1 MVFKN
6 ILSIFIMLTAFLSFS
21 QNENLCTV
29 LTLSDELK
37 TNANAVVRL
46 DQTQI
51 EIPDVKT
58 LKTTYKRIVTVL
70 NKEGDNDVYAVVSYD
85 TGIDIKKLGAI
96 VYDAFGNE
104 IEKYR
109 KSDFK
114 DVSAVSDFSLYEDSR
129 VKYLEYTP
137 TKYPYTVEFY
147 YETLTSNTA
156 YIPTWSPIEGYF
168 VSSENSSVEIIYD
181 ESLGLKTKEQN
192 FEDCDITNKS
202 TNGRLYYISKN
213 TLAVK
218 PEAYSPPLIDI
229 KPLLKIAVDN
239 FYYEGYKGS
248 SSNWEE
254 LGKWMYDELLK
265 ERTVLPEATKAEIK
279 SKVAGVEN
287 PIERAKIVYQYV
299 QDRTRYISVQEGIGG
314 IQPIAASKVDE
325 VKYGDCKGLTNY
337 TKALMDVVGVETY
350 YTRVNASDRNLVSID
365 KDFVTFVG
373 QTNHVILNMPNNGD
387 DIWLECTSQTSPFNY
402 SANFTDDRDVFVITP
417 NGGKI
422 VHTKVYTSKEN
433 SLVTKAKVSIDAE
446 GGISGDVSLVSQG
459 TQYGRHEGVQDE
471 ELKDQ
476 KLWYKNYWDYIN
488 NLELASMNFEDDRD
502 SIVFTEKV
510 ELNATKYASKTG
522 GLFLVQPNMF
532 NRITSAPPKYKE
544 RKLPFQ
550 INRGFLDLDEYEIT
564 LPEGFVVDALQ
575 DDVNISNQF
584 GEYQFSITQTSENTL
599 LFKRKF
605 LLNKGKYTRE
615 EYKDFRSFWV
625 KIVRHDKSKIVIKQK
640 S

>member
-6 ILSIFIMLTAFLSFS
+6 ILSIFIMLTSFLSFS
-21 QNENLCTV
+21 QNENPYTV

-37 TNANAVVRL
+37 TNASAVVRL
-46 DQTQI
+46 DQTEI

-70 NKEGDNDVYAVVSYD
+70 NKEGDRNVDAVVGYD
-85 TGIDIKKLGAI
+85 EEIEIKKIGAI
-96 VYDAFGNE
+96 IYDKFGEE
-104 IEKYR
+104 IDKFR

-129 VKYLEYTP
+129 VLYLDYTP
-137 TKYPYTVEFY
+137 VNYPYTVEFF
-147 YETLTSNTA
+147 YESTTKNSA
-156 YIPTWSPIEGYF
+156 FIPFWRPIDSYF
-168 VSSENSSVEIIYD
+168 LSVENSELNIIYD
-181 ESLGLKTKEQN
+181 PSIGLNIKEENINNETIINNSINGHLHYRAENVLAIRPES
-192 FEDCDITNKS
+192 
-202 TNGRLYYISKN
+202 
-213 TLAVK
+213 
-218 PEAYSPPLIDI
+218 YSPPF
-229 KPLLKIAVDN
+229 KEFTPHVKVAPKK
-239 FYYEGYKGS
+239 FFYEGYYGNS
-248 SSNWEE
+248 ESWES
-254 LGKWMYDELLK
+254 LGKWMHDELYIH
-265 ERTVLPEATKAEIK
+265 RTELSETTKREILDLV
-279 SKVAGVEN
+279 SGVES
-287 PIERAKIVYQYV
+287 PIEKAKIVYQYV
-299 QDRTRYISVQEGIGG
+299 QDRTRYISVQIGIGG
-314 IQPIAASKVDE
+314 IQPIEASKVDE

-337 TKALMDVVGVETY
+337 TKALLEVVGLPSNYVI
-350 YTRVNASDRNLVSID
+350 VNASSRNLFDID
-365 KDFVTFVG
+365 KDFVSMLG
-373 QTNHVILNMPNNGD
+373 QANHMILNIPNNGD

-433 SLVTKAKVSIDAE
+433 SLVTKAKITIDAE
-446 GGISGDVSLVSQG
+446 GGISGDVSLISQG

-476 KLWYKNYWDYIN
+476 KLWYKNYWDHIN
-488 NLELASMNFEDDRD
+488 NLEVVSMKFNDDRD
-502 SIVFTEKV
+502 SIVFTENI
-510 ELNATKYASKTG
+510 ELKAKKYVSKTG
-522 GLFLVQPNMF
+522 GLFLVQPNVF
-532 NRITSAPPKYKE
+532 NRINSAPPRYRE

-550 INRGFLDLDEYEIT
+550 INRGFEDNDEYEIT

-605 LLNKGKYTRE
+605 LLNKGEYTKE
-615 EYKDFRSFWV
+615 EYKDFRSFWL
-625 KIVRHDKSKIVIKQK
+625 KIVRHDKSKIVIKHK

>member
-1 MVFKN
+1 
-6 ILSIFIMLTAFLSFS
+6 MLTAFLSFS

-168 VSSENSSVEIIYD
+168 VSSENSSIEIIYD
-181 ESLGLKTKEQN
+181 KNLGLKTKEQN

-350 YTRVNASDRNLVSID
+350 YTRVNASNRNLVSID
-365 KDFVTFVG
+365 KDFVTFIG
-373 QTNHVILNMPNNGD
+373 QTNHVILNIPNNGD

-446 GGISGDVSLVSQG
+446 GGISGDVSLISQG
-459 TQYGRHEGVQDE
+459 TQYGRHERVQDE

-476 KLWYKNYWDYIN
+476 KLWYKNYWDHIN
-488 NLELASMNFEDDRD
+488 NLEVVSMKFNDDRD
-502 SIVFTEKV
+502 SIVFTENI
-510 ELNATKYASKTG
+510 ELKAKKYVSKTG
-522 GLFLVQPNMF
+522 GLFLVQPNVF
-532 NRITSAPPKYKE
+532 NRINSAPPRYRE

-550 INRGFLDLDEYEIT
+550 INRGFEDNDEYEIT

-605 LLNKGKYTRE
+605 LLNKGEYTKE
-615 EYKDFRSFWV
+615 EYKDFRSFWL
-625 KIVRHDKSKIVIKQK
+625 KIVRHDKSKIVIKHK